1 MAHSRAE
8 IQRIRDAY
16 FTASDASIAATKSLI
31 DVLAGQLRAEENAR
45 RAVTMVMGEEEKPL
59 ELNEPVRTS
68 MKDLAAK
75 IAGNGQ

>member
-1 MAHSRAE
+1 MAHSRADV
-8 IQRIRDAY
+8 QRIRDAY

-45 RAVTMVMGEEEKPL
+45 RAVTMIMGEEEKPV
-59 ELNEPVRTS
+59 ELTETVKPS
-68 MKDLAAK
+68 FKDLAAK